1 MSPPVVGRRRRQAG
15 RRRGTALLIVGGM
28 TCVFD
33 LLDREWQRLARDRA
47 AARRL
52 SGVRPVAGGAGNL
65 ADLERYVRGAGP
77 AEADAVLLALVT
89 RVVEGGDE
97 LAARVLLQLLLPGT
111 RNLARRWW
119 ALGDHDERA
128 AAAVAA
134 VYHRIRT
141 YPLVRRPGRIAANV
155 LLDAARDLRRSV
167 PTVPAEGGTLTDDR
181 DRPAAVDGA
190 PAHAA
195 VELADVLTDAVDDGV
210 LDLRDARLIAQ
221 SRIGGQRVA
230 DLAAHQHIGSRTL
243 WDRRQRAER
252 RLASW
257 AAACA

>member
-1 MSPPVVGRRRRQAG
+1 
-15 RRRGTALLIVGGM
+15 M

-52 SGVRPVAGGAGNL
+52 SGVRAVAGGAGNL

-89 RVVEGGDE
+89 RVVERGDE

-155 LLDAARDLRRSV
+155 LLDAARDLRRAV
-167 PTVPAEGGTLTDDR
+167 PTEGSTWADDR
-181 DRPAAVDGA
+181 DRSAVVDA
-190 PAHAA
+190 TPAHAA

-230 DLAAHQHIGSRTL
+230 DLAARQHIGSRTL

-257 AAACA
+257 ATACA